1 MSRRQKPAID
11 SSIPPADLPLRPSVR
26 FRLAKNDT
34 FFGPGVAEFLIL
46 VDQSNSMQT
55 ACKEMEMSYSKGWKI
70 IKKAENYLGYSLIES
85 KSGGASGGFSHL
97 TPEAKELLTRYQG
110 MEKELKAVTTLAAC
124 AMFAALAM
132 ILNQV
137 ASIDIGPYVRI
148 GFSGI
153 PNRLVDYLFGPVT
166 GCLFSGI
173 LDVVKYFLKPS
184 GPFFFGFTFNA
195 MLASFMYGCFYYR
208 KKLTI
213 KRVLAA
219 KFIVMLTVNVL
230 LNTLWISMLYG
241 KGIMVLLPARAL
253 KNLIM
258 WPIDSIIFYSLTKLI
273 EQTGVFRMFHARTA
287 AQAQR

>member
-1 MSRRQKPAID
+1 MQKNA
-11 SSIPPADLPLRPSVR
+11 
-26 FRLAKNDT
+26 NET
-34 FFGPGVAEFLIL
+34 
-46 VDQSNSMQT
+46 
-55 ACKEMEMSYSKGWKI
+55 
-70 IKKAENYLGYSLIES
+70 
-85 KSGGASGGFSHL
+85 
-97 TPEAKELLTRYQG
+97 AKETKNMFLQSA
-110 MEKELKAVTTLAAC
+110 KELKAVTTLAAC

-132 ILNQV
+132 
-137 ASIDIGPYVRI
+137 I

-230 LNTLWISMLYG
+230 LNTLWLSMLYG

-287 AQAQR
+287 AQAQK